1 MTSLHDE
8 VIELTQ
14 AIIRIDSTNGNET
27 AVAQLLADYLVGAGI
42 ACELVAKDPERA
54 NLVARIPGS
63 DPDAESLAFI
73 GHLDVVPADP
83 RDWSHPPFAAEI
95 DDAGYLF
102 GRGAID
108 MKNEV
113 AARAVAMAE
122 LSRSGF
128 QPRGDLWF
136 IVVADEEDGAA
147 DVGMRWLLE
156 ERPDIDPD
164 LAINEGGGA
173 RYELTDGRIVV
184 DVAIGE
190 KGTQPVRVV
199 ALGEAG
205 HASMPTIGDNAVP
218 HLGTLL
224 TRIGQGR
231 AESTWNESVR
241 HSLEVLIGH
250 PVDGDLMAA
259 IEEASILH
267 PVLAHVLPSLTGTTM
282 APTMLNG
289 SAARNVMPARAWV
302 DLDCRILPGVGR
314 AELEAEVRSRLGDDV
329 PYALEWPDDLIPGSA
344 SPGVGSVPDA
354 IAAFLSQ
361 ADPAAQVL
369 PLMCTG
375 YTDSSFLRLAR
386 GTAAYGFSP
395 FLSTPPD
402 VLAAGYHNANERV
415 HVDDLL
421 LSVRFHIDLARR
433 LLG

>member
-1 MTSLHDE
+1 MSALHDE

-27 AVAQLLADYLVGAGI
+27 PAAQLLADYLGEFGI
-42 ACELVAKDPERA
+42 DCELIARDPARA

-63 DPDAESLAFI
+63 EPDAESFAFV

-122 LSRSGF
+122 LARSGF
-128 QPRGDLWF
+128 RPRGDLRF
-136 IVVADEEDGAA
+136 IAVADEEDGAA

-156 ERPDIDPD
+156 ARPDISPD

-173 RYELTDGRIVV
+173 RYELADGRIMV
-184 DVAIGE
+184 DVSIGE
-190 KGTQPVRVV
+190 KGTQPVRLV

-218 HLGTLL
+218 HLATLL

-231 AESTWNESVR
+231 AQSAWNPAVQ
-241 HSLEVLIGH
+241 HSLEVLVGH
-250 PVDGDLMAA
+250 PVEGDLAAA
-259 IEEASILH
+259 IAEASALH
-267 PVLAHVLPSLTGTTM
+267 PVLEHVLPSLTGTTM

-289 SAARNVMPARAWV
+289 SAARNVMPARAWA
-302 DLDCRILPGVGR
+302 DLDCRILPGVDR
-314 AELEAEVRSRLGDDV
+314 EELEAEVRSRLGDDV
-329 PYALEWPDDLIPGSA
+329 PYDLEWPDNLIPGSA
-344 SPGVGSVPDA
+344 SPGAGPVPDA
-354 IAAFLSQ
+354 IAAFLAN
-361 ADPAAQVL
+361 ADPGATVL
-369 PLMCTG
+369 PMLCTG

-421 LSVRFHIDLARR
+421 VSVEFHVDIARR